1 MKKTGKIILSEDES
15 FFGENLF
22 EEKVFPKPLSKT
34 FLVGEWEGW
43 STCNSGASRFVGT
56 NYKKIVCDLV
66 TSAQWDVGVEFLV

>member
-34 FLVGEWEGW
+34 FLEW
-43 STCNSGASRFVGT
+43 
-56 NYKKIVCDLV
+56 ICDKDCAEHLFCMV
-66 TSAQWDVGVEFLV
+66 FFLLNRILIQF

>member
-34 FLVGEWEGW
+34 FLNWKRGIFYLISVYLPDFRVSISWLTEVIG
-43 STCNSGASRFVGT
+43 SSVRIPPSGR
-56 NYKKIVCDLV
+56 
-66 TSAQWDVGVEFLV
+66 